1 MLRTLILTTAIAL
14 PLSLPTSA
22 LAAGGGGEAKPKK
35 TETTQ
40 NCLQARQ
47 WDPEIKKYVRFS
59 QPVNGVWDANIKKC
73 VRPDKTSHLDSD
85 TLYKAVRE
93 LAYAGRYGEAIE
105 VLDQMPDQLD
115 DRVLTYRGF
124 TARKLG
130 DLQQADL
137 YYEQALTVNPDNILA
152 RSYMGQG
159 KVVAGDM
166 VAALTQLREIQAR
179 GGAGTWAETSLRTAI
194 ETGSTSSY

>member
-14 PLSLPTSA
+14 PLALPTTGF
-22 LAAGGGGEAKPKK
+22 AAGGEDEVKPKK

-40 NCLQARQ
+40 NCLNAQQ

-59 QPVNGVWDANIKKC
+59 EPVNGVWDADIGKC
-73 VRPDKTSHLDSD
+73 VRPDKTSHLDTD

-93 LAYAGRYGEAIE
+93 LAYAGRYNEAID
-105 VLDQMPDQLD
+105 VLNEMPNQLD

-130 DLQQADL
+130 DLELADMYYDQAIT
-137 YYEQALTVNPDNILA
+137 ANPDNILA

-159 KVVAGDM
+159 KVAAGDK
-166 VAALTQLREIQAR
+166 VAAMTQLREIQAR
-179 GGAGTWAETSLRTAI
+179 GGAGTWAETSLRDAI
-194 ETGSTSSY
+194 QTGSTYSY

>member
-14 PLSLPTSA
+14 PMALPTTGF
-22 LAAGGGGEAKPKK
+22 AAGGNDNAKPKS
-35 TETTQ
+35 TQTTK

-47 WDPEIKKYVRFS
+47 WDPEKKAYVRFS
-59 QPVNGVWDANIKKC
+59 QPVNGIWDADIRKC
-73 VRPDKTSHLDSD
+73 VRPDKTSYLDPD

-93 LAYAGRYGEAIE
+93 LAYAGRYEEANTL
-105 VLDQMPDQLD
+105 LDQMPDQAE

-130 DLQQADL
+130 DLDLANLYYQQAIDS
-137 YYEQALTVNPDNILA
+137 NPDNILA

-159 KVVAGDM
+159 KVVEGDK
-166 VAALTQLREIQAR
+166 VAALIQLREIQAR
-179 GGAGTWAETSLRTAI
+179 GGAGTWAEQSLRTAI
-194 ETGSTSSY
+194 EQGTTSNY

>member
-1 MLRTLILTTAIAL
+1 MLRTFILTTAIAL
-14 PLSLPTSA
+14 PLALPTTGF
-22 LAAGGGGEAKPKK
+22 AAGGDDNAKPKQ

-40 NCLQARQ
+40 NCFQARQ
-47 WDPEIKKYVRFS
+47 WDPEIKKFVRFS
-59 QPVNGVWDANIKKC
+59 QPVNGVWDANLKKC

-85 TLYKAVRE
+85 TLYKAIRE
-93 LAYAGRYGEAIE
+93 LAYAGRYDEAIT

-115 DRVLTYRGF
+115 DKVLTYRGF

-130 DLQQADL
+130 DLALADV
-137 YYEQALTVNPDNILA
+137 YYEQAIATNPDNILA

-159 KVVAGDM
+159 KVLAGDK

-194 ETGSTSSY
+194 ETGTTYSY